1 MKIEMKNGKLVVPDY
16 PAIGYIRGDGVGEDI
31 FPQAQKV
38 FDAAVLKNL
47 WSKKEN
53 RIAKIIGRRRSI

>member
-47 WSKKEN
+47 WSKK
-53 RIAKIIGRRRSI
+53 RK

>member
-16 PAIGYIRGDGVGEDI
+16 PAFGYIRGDGVGEDI

-38 FDAAVLKNL
+38 FDAAVLKIYGQ
-47 WSKKEN
+47 KK
-53 RIAKIIGRRRSI
+53 KIE